1 MFWVAGKTLFFE
13 NAPSIIST
21 GSVVG
26 KNEGDGP
33 LAEYFDECVKD
44 GRYGEKTWEQA
55 ECKFQKT
62 ALNHALS
69 KVELKESDLGCIL
82 SGDLLN
88 QCVASSFAFRDMD
101 VPFLGLYGACS
112 TFAEGL
118 ALGACLTS
126 ARLFD
131 RVAVNVSSHF
141 CTAERQYRNPLN
153 YGGQR
158 PPTAQRTVTGSGS
171 AIIES
176 DSSGD
181 NPKIRRATF
190 GSVVDSGTNDANNMG
205 ASMAP
210 AAYTTLKTHFE
221 NTNTSPSDYDLI
233 ATGDLGEIGRKT
245 LVELFSR
252 DGVDMGNMYID
263 CGCKMFDIK
272 RQDVHAGASGCACLA
287 TVFSGFIMTGLRK
300 KTWKRILIAGT
311 GSLQSPLTVQQKET
325 IPGICHVV
333 EIEV

>member
-1 MFWVAGKTLFFE
+1 MAGKTLFFE

-33 LAEYFDECVKD
+33 LAEYFDERVED

-221 NTNTSPSDYDLI
+221 NTNTSPQDFDLI

-245 LVELFSR
+245 LVELFSH